1 MEFPA
6 ERASHKRM
14 PNVLAGAV
22 SLAITGIFLCLTPL
36 ASGQVFTVTPEGVDG
51 HYLDFHPTHVTLSSQ
66 KLTEQ
71 TRRNLLRVLDAEQG
85 FAMRALP
92 KGSHGLD
99 LRANGNMSPSGSDY
113 LHSLQEHGVSAKP
126 GDRVLIND
134 VKIHG
139 NRIVFDLNGG
149 PDKKHKY
156 LRHISIGTDPYYTT
170 PVVQDNGIEP
180 TGSRVTLIFEGGIP
194 EMTADQV
201 RELLKPF
208 IGFGLKSPVQAY
220 SDTLPPRL
228 RQAIVEHRVLVGM
241 SIEMVIYALGQPT
254 SKVREIDGNM
264 PFEEWI
270 YGEAPQDVTFV
281 RINGNRVIR
290 VEMAKVG
297 QTPVIHAENEVGDY
311 WSTQADP
318 RIREVK
324 MGDVSTKD
332 QGEQKAPV
340 APPTLRKDGEELP
353 QDKDMNTPTMKKVQF
368 PKDTEKPTDPS
379 PSQVPPQ
386 PAASAPADAPAATP
400 GSAPAS
406 APAAAPS
413 GNPAPA
419 ATPASNPPAN
429 PPANQA
435 LPTERA
441 SSQP

>member
-6 ERASHKRM
+6 NSASQRRM

-22 SLAITGIFLCLTPL
+22 SLAITVILLCFTPS
-36 ASGQVFTVTPEGVDG
+36 APGQVFTVTPEGVDG

-71 TRRNLLRVLDAEQG
+71 TRRDLLRVMDAEQG

-92 KGSHGLD
+92 KGGRGLD

-126 GDRVLIND
+126 GDRVLISD

-139 NRIVFDLNGG
+139 NRMVFDLNGG

-194 EMTADQV
+194 EMTGDQV

-332 QGEQKAPV
+332 QDQQRAPS
-340 APPTLRKDGEELP
+340 APPSLRKDGEELP

-368 PKDTEKPTDPS
+368 PKDTEKSTDPS
-379 PSQVPPQ
+379 PSQVPAQ
-386 PAASAPADAPAATP
+386 PAASAPANAPANAPAGTPSGTP
-400 GSAPAS
+400 GSNPG
-406 APAAAPS
+406 PAA
-413 GNPAPA
+413 N
-419 ATPASNPPAN
+419 PASNPPAN
-429 PPANQA
+429 PPASPPANQV